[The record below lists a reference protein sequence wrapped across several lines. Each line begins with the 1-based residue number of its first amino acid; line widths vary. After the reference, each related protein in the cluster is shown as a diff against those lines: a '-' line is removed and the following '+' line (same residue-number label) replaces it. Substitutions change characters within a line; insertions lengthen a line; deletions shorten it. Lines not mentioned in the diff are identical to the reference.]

1 MPEGSKAERNTQIS
15 SCNFEPLCLRGE
27 KNYFY
32 SMKEIKNIIFD
43 LGGVL
48 INLDNKLTERAFV
61 DLGVKDFHKYFGHG
75 FAASFFKEYE
85 VGKISDEEF
94 IGQLKRLGNLDV
106 PDSVVIKAWDALL
119 LDFPKERIEL
129 LKKLRS
135 KYRIFLFSNTNA
147 LHMKTVLKIF
157 EDTFPYETLDEHFEK
172 TYYSNVL
179 GLRKPDVTSYLHITN
194 ENNLIP
200 SETLFVDDALVNV
213 EGANAAGLKGYF
225 VEPGK
230 TILDIDWKRN
240 AER

>member
-1 MPEGSKAERNTQIS
+1 
-15 SCNFEPLCLRGE
+15 
-27 KNYFY
+27 
-32 SMKEIKNIIFD
+32 MKEIKNIIFD

-61 DLGVKDFHKYFGHG
+61 DLGVKDFANYFGHG

-85 VGKISDEEF
+85 IGKISDEEF
-94 IGQLKRLGNLDV
+94 INELRRLGNLDV
-106 PDSVVIKAWDALL
+106 PDSLIVKAWDALL

-129 LKKLRS
+129 LKKLRN

-147 LHMKTVLKIF
+147 LHMVTVRKIF
-157 EDTFPYETLDEHFEK
+157 EDTFPNETLDEHFER

-179 GLRKPDVTSYLHITN
+179 GLRKPDIASYLHITN
-194 ENNLIP
+194 ENDLIP
-200 SETLFVDDALVNV
+200 SETLFVDDALGNI

-230 TILDIDWKRN
+230 TILDIDFTLN
-240 AER
+240 A